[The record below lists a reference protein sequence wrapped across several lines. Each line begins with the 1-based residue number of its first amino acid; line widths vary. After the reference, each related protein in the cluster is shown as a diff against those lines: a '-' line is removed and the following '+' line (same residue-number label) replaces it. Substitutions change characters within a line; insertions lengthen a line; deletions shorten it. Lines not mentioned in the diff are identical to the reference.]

1 MGVGGREAEE
11 ESLRYRMANNSENY
25 RQSRRRLLGGEGSEC
40 ASGRHDDI
48 DLERN
53 QLRRENGKPLR
64 LSLRPAVFNQDVAV
78 LDVTKLTQSL
88 TKRDYIHIR
97 WAGVRQTKAEQAD
110 HSHQLLLR
118 TRRER
123 P

>member
-1 MGVGGREAEE
+1 LPPAADDEPL
-11 ESLRYRMANNSENY
+11 SYRIANNSEDY

-64 LSLRPAVFNQDVAV
+64 LSLRPAIFNQDVAV

-88 TKRDYIHIR
+88 TKRDYIHSR
-97 WAGVRQTKAEQAD
+97 WAGVRQTKAEEAD
-110 HSHQLLLR
+110 HWHRLLLR